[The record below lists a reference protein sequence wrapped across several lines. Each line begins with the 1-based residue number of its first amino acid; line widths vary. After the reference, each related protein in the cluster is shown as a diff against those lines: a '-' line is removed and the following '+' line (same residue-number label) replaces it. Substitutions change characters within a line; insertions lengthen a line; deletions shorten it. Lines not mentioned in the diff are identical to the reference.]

1 MSTSKQA
8 KFSRGLV
15 WTLGVAIVLG
25 GILAY
30 LALGPEATDFAHGKR
45 VSLGTD
51 GHDPSGVPKELANA
65 TLVERGEYLT
75 RAADCVVCH
84 TAKDGTPFIGGR
96 AFILPFGALY
106 STNITPDVETG
117 IGSYS
122 DADFL
127 NALHQGI
134 GRGGKVLYPAMPYP
148 SYTLM
153 SDADALAI
161 KAFLFSLTPVHA
173 PTPSNTLAFPF
184 NQRALMSI
192 WSALFNPRQRYE
204 PNTDQSDD
212 WNRGAYLVEAMEH
225 CGECHTPR
233 NLFQALNNR
242 AKFSGAVQA
251 GWRAYNITVDRDSGI
266 GAWSDV
272 DIAHYLSQGHSAGHG
287 AASGPMGEAVAESVS
302 HLSSS
307 DIRAL
312 VTYLRTI
319 PAVHSS
325 DLEATKLT
333 AASAG
338 RGDVAGANLRG
349 EEVYENACAGCHG
362 WTGVGSVIT
371 TANLIG
377 TRAVNDPTGINVAQ
391 IIIHGGEHYAQEQT
405 AMPSFDTVYS
415 DADVAAVANYVTAR
429 FGAKATQ
436 LNAVDVAKLRSLD

>member
-15 WTLGVAIVLG
+15 WTLGGVIVLG

-30 LALGPEATDFAHGKR
+30 LAFGPGATDFAPGKR

-96 AFILPFGALY
+96 AFVLPFGTLY

-204 PNTDQSDD
+204 PNIDRSDD

-266 GAWSDV
+266 GAWSDA

-307 DIRAL
+307 DTQAL

-333 AASAG
+333 AASE

-349 EEVYENACAGCHG
+349 KEVYENACAGCHG

-415 DADVAAVANYVTAR
+415 DGDVAAVANYVTAR

-436 LNAVDVAKLRSLD
+436 LNAADVAKLRSLD